1 MTRRISRTIVLAAL
15 GSLLLSVAAPAL
27 AAPVPSKP
35 APASMPDSRE
45 TDEAK
50 VRSFLERED
59 VARAMAGAGLTAP
72 QIEQR
77 LARLSD
83 EDLRSLA
90 SNLDQVQAAGTE
102 VPRYIWVLLAV
113 LMGVLILAAIF

>member
-1 MTRRISRTIVLAAL
+1 MTRRPSRTLLLVTLGWMLLSLAAP
-15 GSLLLSVAAPAL
+15 SF

-35 APASMPDSRE
+35 APVPAPDSRE
-45 TDEAK
+45 SDAAK

-59 VARAMAGAGLTAP
+59 VARAMAGAGLTPP

-113 LMGVLILAAIF
+113 FLGVLILAAIF